1 MLLYLSKQEN
11 RDIFD
16 YLAEEKGMV
25 VKKYSGSFELKS
37 FILRD
42 MRNLSHYQYMAIDV
56 SCIKDT
62 IPEVVEAFTALKKMY
77 KIRIILYVENLL
89 EDYEELLQACIDIGI
104 YNILITSEIA
114 KLQKGLCRVI
124 SPLGMGKGD
133 LMKTLNQEDQ
143 ALVIDNPMY
152 EFVKKNI
159 RIGITGTMHRVGTT
173 SLAIN
178 LSYYLAEIG
187 ARVGYVEANNHNHLQ
202 AITKEGVHFMDL
214 YEEADEDFDAI
225 VYDMGVVETKVVHA
239 IKSKCDIG
247 ILCATGKSYEIQ
259 AYESCNPLFEEIDIH
274 RIFSFVDA
282 SAQGKL
288 MQEYGWL
295 YFSEYM
301 PDPYQ
306 ASINRDLWLDIMKPW
321 IKPSQ

>member
-25 VKKYSGSFELKS
+25 IKKYSGSFQLKS

-56 SCIKDT
+56 SCIKDS
-62 IPEVVEAFTALKKMY
+62 ISEVVEAFTALKKMY
-77 KIRIILYVENLL
+77 KIRIILYVGNLL
-89 EDYEELLQACIDIGI
+89 KDYEKLIQTCINIGI
-104 YNILITSEIA
+104 YNILITTEIS
-114 KLQKGLCRVI
+114 KLKEDLCLVT
-124 SPLGMGKGD
+124 SPLGMGKRE
-133 LMKTLNQEDQ
+133 LIKALNQEDQ
-143 ALVIDNPMY
+143 VLVVDNTIY

-159 RIGITGTMHRVGTT
+159 RIGVTGTMHRVGTT

-178 LSYYLAEIG
+178 VAYFLAEKG
-187 ARVGYVEANNHNHLQ
+187 ARVCYVEANSHNHLQ

-214 YEEADEDFDAI
+214 YEEADEDFDVI
-225 VYDMGVVETKVVHA
+225 VYDMGVVETKVVQA

-247 ILCATGKSYEIQ
+247 ILCATGKAYEIQ
-259 AYESCNPLFEEIDIH
+259 AYESCNPLFEGIDIH

-282 SAQGKL
+282 SARGKL
-288 MQEYGWL
+288 MQEYGSL

-306 ASINRDLWLDIMKPW
+306 APINRDLWLDIMKPW
-321 IKPSQ
+321 VKSSQ